1 MISRKSLFATSL
13 LLAHLLGDLSIF
25 NDQHTSFILVSSFYF
40 VLICHYPVLDGLIDI
55 IKPLQSAVL
64 LFNHMPHDNFPE
76 NKLKMPEITIGAVNW
91 KSPGPNSAQAQGL
104 SLKPDQD
111 RIDLVTPD
119 I

>member
-1 MISRKSLFATSL
+1 
-13 LLAHLLGDLSIF
+13 
-25 NDQHTSFILVSSFYF
+25 
-40 VLICHYPVLDGLIDI
+40 
-55 IKPLQSAVL
+55 
-64 LFNHMPHDNFPE
+64 MPHDNFPE